1 MEPILHIADEPTAE
15 DREAVLSRL
24 TAYNAQNGYP
34 ADAKPVAILIK
45 DAAGNTIG
53 GLWGRTNYGWLF
65 VEFLVVPDEL
75 RGRDLGTQL
84 MDQAERLAVERGCV
98 GAWLT
103 TFSFQA
109 RSFYEKRGYAVFG
122 ELPNSPRDN
131 VRIFMSKRLA
141 V

>member
-131 VRIFMSKRLA
+131 VRIFISKRL
-141 V
+141 VV